1 MDISNIGDNTN
12 SVQNAAT
19 EPASEPIP
27 SMDDF
32 AAELEHSL
40 KKINEGDIVTGT
52 VIGVSDTE
60 VTVDLNSYSEGR
72 IKLEDLSNNP
82 RFSIKADIHVGDV
95 VQATVLRE
103 TRDGVFILSMK
114 EADNLLSWDKLE
126 KSMADK
132 TLHHIKITE
141 AVKAGAITYLYGIR
155 AFIPASQLAL
165 DFVED
170 TSEFL
175 GKELDVVVTTV
186 NRDDE
191 KLILSA
197 KEVLRERA
205 RNDKNSRISR
215 LQKGLVTKGTV
226 EKIMPFGAFVN
237 IGDELTGLVHISEI
251 CGKRIK
257 SPNEVLKLGEEVTV
271 KILDVKEGKISLT
284 IKGVEE
290 KEDVYEDVIESA
302 SEEYSDGEA
311 PSTGLGALLA
321 NLKLK

>member
-1 MDISNIGDNTN
+1 MEQDT
-12 SVQNAAT
+12 AA
-19 EPASEPIP
+19 PAPEVIP

-32 AAELEHSL
+32 AFELERSL

-72 IKLEDLSNNP
+72 INLEDLSNNP
-82 RFSIKADIHVGDV
+82 RFSIKADIHVGDII
-95 VQATVLRE
+95 QATVLRE

-114 EADNLLSWDKLE
+114 EADNLLSWDKLKTSMDN
-126 KSMADK
+126 KSV
-132 TLHHIKITE
+132 HHVKVTE
-141 AVKAGAITYLYGIR
+141 AVKAGVIAYLYGIR
-155 AFIPASQLAL
+155 GFIPASQLAL
-165 DFVED
+165 NFVED
-170 TSEFL
+170 TNEYI
-175 GKELDVVVTTV
+175 GKELDVVVTNV
-186 NRDDE
+186 DHDDE

-197 KEVLRERA
+197 KEILREQARA
-205 RNDKNSRISR
+205 DKNSRISR
-215 LQKGLVTKGTV
+215 LQKGLVTTGKV

-257 SPNEVLKLGEEVTV
+257 SPNEVLKLGDEVTV
-271 KILDVKEGKISLT
+271 KILDVKDGKISLT

-290 KEDVYEDVIESA
+290 KEDVYEDVVESA

-321 NLKLK
+321 NLKL